1 MPWSFSRRLV
11 DLFLVSDQFQA
22 HVHERGIAIAPSGI
36 LGPLAPFRSFSLVL
50 SGSSSIDLSPAEQQ
64 ILPLLSPMVVTCF
77 SHAVAV
83 CVLFL
88 GDTRLLPMLI
98 PVSHFGNS
106 CLFAA
111 KGKGEERRCQS

>member
-64 ILPLLSPMVVTCF
+64 ILPLLSPMVACC

-83 CVLFL
+83 RVLFL
-88 GDTRLLPMLI
+88 GDTRLLPLLI

>member
-22 HVHERGIAIAPSGI
+22 HTHEGGIAIAPSGI
-36 LGPLAPFRSFSLVL
+36 LGPLLPLFLLAYL

-64 ILPLLSPMVVTCF
+64 ILPLLSPMVVTCC

-88 GDTRLLPMLI
+88 GDTRLLPLLI

-111 KGKGEERRCQS
+111 KGKGEERCQS